1 MGSDPTVDPQLRSW
15 TRVSRT
21 SPFPIQNLPFG
32 VFSTPGSAPRV
43 GVAIGD
49 EVLDLAQ
56 LAAAGLLTIPG
67 LDAYELFASRTLN
80 RFMEAGPMVW
90 TAVRRRVSALLS
102 SRNTEILDEQGLVTR
117 VLVSQGQV
125 HMHLPFEVADYVDFY
140 SSRHHA
146 ENVGRLFR
154 PDEPPLLDNW
164 LHLPVGYHSR
174 SGTVVVSGTAVRRPS
189 GQMRR
194 GTAPP
199 AFGPSRRLDF
209 ELEMGVVVGVGSEP
223 GQPVPIDQVRSHI
236 FGLVLVNDWSA
247 RDIQAF
253 EYQPL
258 GPFLGKSFATS
269 ISPWVITL
277 DALAPYETAAQSQD
291 PTPAR
296 YLARDHPTTYDI
308 DMEVRLATAAARE
321 RGSRP
326 ERVTLTNFQE
336 LYWTI
341 DQQLAHATVNG
352 AHLRTGDLFAS
363 GTVSGPEPENWGSL
377 LERSQNGSEPI
388 PFRHGEKRTFLEDGD
403 EVRMTAWAGSGIDQV
418 RIGFGEVRGTVLPAE
433 RP

>member
-1 MGSDPTVDPQLRSW
+1 MSRS
-15 TRVSRT
+15 

-43 GVAIGD
+43 GVAIG
-49 EVLDLAQ
+49 EQVLDLAQ
-56 LAAAGLLTIPG
+56 LSAAELLKIPG
-67 LDAYELFASRTLN
+67 VDAYELFASRTLN
-80 RFMEAGPMVW
+80 RFLEAGPMVW

-102 SRNTEILDEQGLVTR
+102 SRNTEILDEQGLVAK
-117 VLVSQGQV
+117 VLVPQAQV
-125 HMHLPFEVADYVDFY
+125 RMHLPFAVADYVDFY

-154 PDEPPLLDNW
+154 PDDPPLFDNW
-164 LHLPVGYHSR
+164 LHLPVGYHGR
-174 SGTVVVSGTAVRRPS
+174 SGTVVPSGTGIRRPS
-189 GQMRR
+189 GQVRR
-194 GTAPP
+194 GEAPP
-199 AFGPSRRLDF
+199 AFGPSRKLDF
-209 ELEMGVVVGVGSEP
+209 ELEVGAVVGVGSEP
-223 GQPVPIDQVRSHI
+223 GKAVPIETVREHV

-253 EYQPL
+253 EYRPL

-269 ISPWVITL
+269 ISPWVVTL
-277 DALAPYETAAQSQD
+277 EALAPYATSAQPQD
-291 PTPAR
+291 PAPVR
-296 YLARDHPTTYDI
+296 YLTHEHPSTFDI
-308 DMEVRLATAAARE
+308 DLEVRLATAAARD

-336 LYWTI
+336 VYWTI

-352 AHLRTGDLFAS
+352 SRLRTGDLFAS
-363 GTVSGPEPENWGSL
+363 GTISGPEPENWGSL
-377 LERSQNGSEPI
+377 LERTNNGTDPI

-403 EVRMTAWAGSGIDQV
+403 EVTMTAWAGNGFNQV
-418 RIGFGEVRGTVLPAE
+418 RIGFGEVRGIVLPAE

>member
-1 MGSDPTVDPQLRSW
+1 MGTDPTVDPQLRSW
-15 TRVSRT
+15 ARVSRS

-43 GVAIGD
+43 GVAIG
-49 EVLDLAQ
+49 EQVLDLAQ
-56 LAAAGLLTIPG
+56 LSAAGLLTTPG
-67 LDAYELFASRTLN
+67 LDAYELFASRSLN

-102 SRNTEILDEQGLVTR
+102 TRNSEILDEQGLVTK
-117 VLVSQGQV
+117 VMVSQNQV
-125 HMHLPFEVADYVDFY
+125 HMHLPFEVADFVDFY

-154 PDEPPLLDNW
+154 PDDPPLLDNW
-164 LHLPVGYHSR
+164 RHLPVGYHGR
-174 SGTVVVSGTAVRRPS
+174 AGTVVPSGTAIRRPS
-189 GQMRR
+189 GQVRR
-194 GTAPP
+194 GDAPP
-199 AFGPSRRLDF
+199 AFGPSRKLDF
-209 ELEMGVVVGVGSEP
+209 ELEMGVVVGVGSQA
-223 GQPVPIDQVRSHI
+223 GKPVAIESVREHV

-253 EYQPL
+253 EYRPL

-269 ISPWVITL
+269 ISPWIVTL
-277 DALAPYETAAQSQD
+277 DALAPYAIPAQAQD
-291 PTPAR
+291 PDPAKYLTHETPE
-296 YLARDHPTTYDI
+296 TFDI
-308 DMEVRLATAAARE
+308 DVEARLATAAARD

-326 ERVTLTNFQE
+326 ERVSLTNFQE
-336 LYWTI
+336 VYWTI

-363 GTVSGPEPENWGSL
+363 GTISGPDPENWGSL
-377 LERSQNGSEPI
+377 LERSRNGVDPI

-403 EVRMTAWAGSGIDQV
+403 EVSMTAWAGNGFNQV
-418 RIGFGEVRGTVLPAE
+418 RIGFGEVTGTILPAE
-433 RP
+433 KP